1 MVAYTLLRLPFNCN
15 EKEPAAEFQE
25 TIFHLIWTIYQR
37 HLATAYNISFFNLC
51 SYELTEDDLIFDKTC
66 SLFHYHL
73 KSDRKWLAARV
84 NNFSHVIRVYSPYK
98 CFNDVTSS
106 SE

>member
-37 HLATAYNISFFNLC
+37 HLTTAYNISFFNLY
-51 SYELTEDDLIFDKTC
+51 SYEQIYRTGITEDDL
-66 SLFHYHL
+66 
-73 KSDRKWLAARV
+73 
-84 NNFSHVIRVYSPYK
+84 
-98 CFNDVTSS
+98 
-106 SE
+106 

>member
-37 HLATAYNISFFNLC
+37 HLTTAYNISFFNLC
-51 SYELTEDDLIFDKTC
+51 SYEHIIELVITEDD
-66 SLFHYHL
+66 
-73 KSDRKWLAARV
+73 V
-84 NNFSHVIRVYSPYK
+84 
-98 CFNDVTSS
+98 
-106 SE
+106 

>member
-37 HLATAYNISFFNLC
+37 YLTTENNKYFVLNPYY
-51 SYELTEDDLIFDKTC
+51 YEHIIE
-66 SLFHYHL
+66 
-73 KSDRKWLAARV
+73 
-84 NNFSHVIRVYSPYK
+84 
-98 CFNDVTSS
+98 
-106 SE
+106 